1 LAPRLDLTG
10 TRARKLLTLALPAG
24 VLSVLLAVAAVEIW
38 VRSTWDSRRGTPGF
52 FVADAQL
59 GQRLAAGY
67 DGWFAGVPVKINR
80 LGFRDPREYA
90 LEKTPQTI
98 RILVLGD
105 SVTFGHGAVYEA
117 TYPYLLEQR
126 LRQWRPELEWQVWNL
141 GVPGYNTS
149 QELAYLNRVGATY
162 RPDLVIVGFF
172 ENDLQDAGPL
182 GEPGLR
188 HRTRAAVQH
197 AMQTRLYS
205 YELYKRVFLTIQ
217 LSLLG
222 DPAVRRRIEHL
233 GTEEQLL
240 AAGRDVATLPQQ
252 QLTPVERFTDE
263 EVKQFVCVGLPAAN
277 TADIERL
284 RTDAQN
290 PATDVGRWLQA
301 VRSLQQLHASGAY
314 RIGFFL
320 NMAPDVCEGA
330 DRFFDAG
337 ALAWSDAI
345 EAYLSRGTPAV
356 SSVREFLHYRPSQMP
371 LADAHSIG
379 NSNAVKADVLFTLV
393 QRMVAN

>member
-1 LAPRLDLTG
+1 MTL
-10 TRARKLLTLALPAG
+10 TRARKVLTLALPACFIA
-24 VLSVLLAVAAVEIW
+24 LTAALAATEVW
-38 VRSTWDSRRGTPGF
+38 VRWNWDPRRGTPGF

-67 DGWFAGVPVKINR
+67 DGWFAGVPVKINE
-80 LGFRDPREYA
+80 LGFRDPREYTLA
-90 LEKTPQTI
+90 KGDRTF

-105 SVTFGHGAVYEA
+105 SVTFGHGAMYEA

-126 LRQWRPELEWQVWNL
+126 LRAWRPERDWQVWNL

-149 QELAYLNRVGATY
+149 QELAYLTRVGATY
-162 RPDLVIVGFF
+162 APDLVIIGFF

-182 GEPGLR
+182 GEPGIGAR
-188 HRTRAAVQH
+188 VSAAVQH

-205 YELYKRVFLTIQ
+205 YELYKRVYLTAR
-217 LSLLG
+217 LSLLA
-222 DPAVRRRIEHL
+222 DADVRRRIEHL

-252 QLTPVERFTDE
+252 QLTDAERFTAE
-263 EVKQFVCVGLPAAN
+263 EVKTFVCVGLPPANADDIDRLHHAAQDP
-277 TADIERL
+277 ASDI
-284 RTDAQN
+284 
-290 PATDVGRWLQA
+290 GRWLQS
-301 VRSLQQLHASGAY
+301 VRQLQRLHVTGAY

-337 ALAWSDAI
+337 AVAWSDAI
-345 EAYLSRGTPAV
+345 ESYLARDTPAI

-379 NSNAVKADVLFTLV
+379 NSNRVKADVLFTLV
-393 QRMVAN
+393 QKMAAN